1 MQLPSTK
8 CDRVK
13 SRWSKNCTHRHSR
26 TISIKIQATDWT
38 EIMLLTH
45 SFAFWT
51 SVSTTPSVHKPLQ
64 QYILKCLI
72 IYTFY
77 FIFSNLFIYL
87 FRRFD
92 ICPLR
97 FILQI
102 VSLHSISSQYDLK
115 RTSFCPKFNLRYF
128 NCYILIHITIIVIS
142 V

>member
-38 EIMLLTH
+38 ELMLLTH

-77 FIFSNLFIYL
+77 FIFSNSFIYL
-87 FRRFD
+87 FISTIWYFVLWD
-92 ICPLR
+92 SYCKSCLSIPSEANMISNEQVFVL
-97 FILQI
+97 
-102 VSLHSISSQYDLK
+102 SLIYV
-115 RTSFCPKFNLRYF
+115 
-128 NCYILIHITIIVIS
+128 ILIVIYLYI
-142 V
+142 